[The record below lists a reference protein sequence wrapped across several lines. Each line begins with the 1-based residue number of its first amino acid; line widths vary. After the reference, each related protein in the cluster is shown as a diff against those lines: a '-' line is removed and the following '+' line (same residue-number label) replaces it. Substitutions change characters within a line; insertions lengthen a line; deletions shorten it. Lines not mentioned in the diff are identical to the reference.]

1 MNIFSALSMG
11 KSRLHE
17 TSMSAMLAYLLNPSH
32 DHGLGNKFLK
42 SFLQLANKEDIYT
55 TYIEKIGTNQ
65 LRFDI
70 DLEVQYFYN
79 GKRNDIDVQIKIFDN
94 NWNELH
100 RIIIENKIKIGA
112 ANPEQ
117 LKQYYEAVINDKN
130 DDDVENISEDK
141 LSVIFIT
148 PDSNNKNLEDEFKNL
163 DIVRKIWIY
172 WNSSSDDKDSVVK
185 IIQNILTQEQNGEIS
200 PINEYMRHT
209 FKAFAYFI
217 NKTLSPNKFRFG
229 EDIGEIKKDIM
240 LEIDNKLY
248 KLILR
253 DSGQIQLFDENDIK
267 VVARPLLKRYLKK
280 HKGEIPDDK
289 TTRWYGKEVFETI
302 KNKTIEAMK

>member
-1 MNIFSALSMG
+1 MNIFNVLSMG

-17 TSMSAMLAYLLNPSH
+17 TSMSAMLAYLLNPNQ

-42 SFLQLANKEDIYT
+42 SFLELANKEDIYR

-65 LRFDI
+65 FKFDI
-70 DLEVQYFYN
+70 DLEVQYYYN
-79 GKRNDIDVQIKIFDN
+79 GKRSDIDVQIKIFDN

-100 RIIIENKIKIGA
+100 RIIIENKIKIAA
-112 ANPEQ
+112 ANPKQ
-117 LKQYYEAVINDKN
+117 LEQYYEAVINDKS

-148 PDSNNKNLEDEFKNL
+148 PDSNNKILEEEFNNLKTDK
-163 DIVRKIWIY
+163 KTWIY
-172 WNSSSDDKDSVVK
+172 WNSSLEDKNTVVK
-185 IIQNILTQEQNGEIS
+185 IIQSILIQEQNAEIS

-209 FKAFAYFI
+209 FKAFSYFV
-217 NKTLSPNKFRFG
+217 NKTLDSSTNKFRFG
-229 EDIGEIKKDIM
+229 EDIGEIKKDIS

-267 VVARPLLKRYLKK
+267 VVAKPLLKKYLEKNK
-280 HKGEIPDDK
+280 IEITDKK
-289 TTRWYGKEVFETI
+289 TTRWYGQKIFEI
-302 KNKTIEAMK
+302 LEL

>member
-1 MNIFSALSMG
+1 MNIFSVLSMG

-17 TSMSAMLAYLLNPSH
+17 TSMSAMLAYLLNPNQ

-42 SFLQLANKEDIYT
+42 SFLQLANKEDIYR

-65 LRFDI
+65 FKFDI
-70 DLEVQYFYN
+70 DLEVQYSYN
-79 GKRNDIDVQIKIFDN
+79 GKRSDIDVQIKIFDN

-100 RIIIENKIKIGA
+100 RIIIENKIKIGT
-112 ANPEQ
+112 ANPKQ
-117 LKQYYEAVINDKN
+117 LEQYYEAVINDKS

-148 PDSNNKNLEDEFKNL
+148 PDSNNKILEEEFSNLKTDK
-163 DIVRKIWIY
+163 KTWIY
-172 WNSSSDDKDSVVK
+172 WNSSLADKNTVVR
-185 IIQNILTQEQNGEIS
+185 IIQNILTQEQNAEIS
-200 PINEYMRHT
+200 PINEYIRHT
-209 FKAFAYFI
+209 FKAFAYFV
-217 NKTLSPNKFRFG
+217 NKTLDSSPNKFRFG
-229 EDIGEIKKDIM
+229 ENIGEIEKEIT

-267 VVARPLLKRYLKK
+267 VVAKPLLKKYLEKYK
-280 HKGEIPDDK
+280 IEITDKK
-289 TTRWYGKEVFETI
+289 TTRRYGQKVFEI
-302 KNKTIEAMK
+302 LKM

>member
-1 MNIFSALSMG
+1 MNIFNVLSMG

-17 TSMSAMLAYLLNPSH
+17 TSMSAMLAYLLNPNQ

-42 SFLQLANKEDIYT
+42 SFLELANKEDIYR

-65 LRFDI
+65 FKFDI
-70 DLEVQYFYN
+70 DLEVQYYYN
-79 GKRNDIDVQIKIFDN
+79 GKRSDIDVQIKIFDN

-100 RIIIENKIKIGA
+100 RIIIENKIKTGA
-112 ANPEQ
+112 ANPKQ
-117 LKQYYEAVINDKN
+117 LEQYYEAVINDEN
-130 DDDVENISEDK
+130 DENISEDK

-148 PDSNNKNLEDEFKNL
+148 PDLNNKILEEEFYNLKTDK
-163 DIVRKIWIY
+163 KTWIY
-172 WNSSSDDKDSVVK
+172 WNSSLEDKNTVVR
-185 IIQNILTQEQNGEIS
+185 IIQSILTQEQNAEIS

-209 FKAFAYFI
+209 FKAFSYFV
-217 NKTLSPNKFRFG
+217 NKTLDTSVNKFRFG
-229 EDIGEIKKDIM
+229 ENIGEIEKEIS

-267 VVARPLLKRYLKK
+267 VVARPLLKNYLEKNK
-280 HKGEIPDDK
+280 IIITDKK
-289 TTRWYGKEVFETI
+289 TTRQYGQKIFEI
-302 KNKTIEAMK
+302 LKI